1 MVESILEALIPI
13 SIVCILP
20 ICIVWIVNRRGI
32 ISDKLRAEVLLKA
45 LESNYNID
53 ADKLAE
59 ALRKPV
65 KTAREIRNMRLL
77 RGCMFTFVGVLF
89 IVIALVGLCSGADC
103 TADPVI
109 LPALAGSISLAIGV
123 SYLIVWKVMGRQ
135 AAENSEAAEQSQS
148 AENSEKKN

>member
-89 IVIALVGLCSGADC
+89 IVIALVGLCSGADF
-103 TADPVI
+103 TADPVT

-123 SYLIVWKVMGRQ
+123 SYLIVWKVMDRQ

>member
-20 ICIVWIVNRRGI
+20 ICIVWIVNRKGI
-32 ISDKLRAEVLLKA
+32 ISDRLRAEVLLKA
-45 LESNYNID
+45 LESNNNID

-77 RGCMFTFVGVLF
+77 RGCMFTFIGVLF
-89 IVIALVGLCSGADC
+89 IVIALVGLSSDVDF

-123 SYLIVWKVMGRQ
+123 SYLIVWKVIKTACLQ
-135 AAENSEAAEQSQS
+135 VDHCPVLSDP
-148 AENSEKKN
+148 KIPTL